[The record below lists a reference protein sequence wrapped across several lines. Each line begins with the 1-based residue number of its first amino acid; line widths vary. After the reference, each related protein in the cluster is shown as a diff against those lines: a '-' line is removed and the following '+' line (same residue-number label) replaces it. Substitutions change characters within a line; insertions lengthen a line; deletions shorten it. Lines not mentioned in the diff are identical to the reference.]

1 MGGHGGLNYII
12 LSLSEVWAVF
22 LSFPYKWPPFISRY
36 IVEIEVGIYSL
47 MLHTVYFDSSKAGL
61 TLNRDKIN
69 KASLLKAR
77 RKSEMLV
84 ALETCRQL
92 HKAEELDE
100 DLQPLFR

>member
-1 MGGHGGLNYII
+1 M
-12 LSLSEVWAVF
+12 SF
-22 LSFPYKWPPFISRY
+22 LYKWPPFISRS

-61 TLNRDKIN
+61 TINRDKIN
-69 KASLLKAR
+69 KASVLKAR

-100 DLQPLFR
+100 DLQPLFK